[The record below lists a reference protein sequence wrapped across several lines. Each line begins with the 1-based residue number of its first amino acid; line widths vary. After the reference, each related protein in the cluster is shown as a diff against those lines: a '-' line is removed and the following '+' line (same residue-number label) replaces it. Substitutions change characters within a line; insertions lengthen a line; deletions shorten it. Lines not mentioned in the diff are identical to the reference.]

1 MKISGIL
8 APLSLALMTIVLLS
22 VYFDNMRPVP
32 AVVFFTLGF
41 FGILYAAVLSC
52 KGE

>member
-41 FGILYAAVLSC
+41 FGIVYSAVLSC